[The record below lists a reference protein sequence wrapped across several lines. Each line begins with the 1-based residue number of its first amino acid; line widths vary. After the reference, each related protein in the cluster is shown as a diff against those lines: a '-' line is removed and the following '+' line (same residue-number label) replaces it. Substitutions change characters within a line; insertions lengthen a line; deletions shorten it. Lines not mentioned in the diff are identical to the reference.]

1 MKTILFLAC
10 GMAALLSA
18 CEKPDKLPESELSET
33 ELQTPISDAVR
44 LDFIEDWQEFQK
56 NAGASMLLATEK
68 LEKLEKQLYDGQTRE
83 QVKKR
88 RIYNACSY
96 RLEKLQ
102 TKRLKQGIKF
112 RNKIDHYTVA
122 DRIKNESF
130 RASFNAKLNQIH
142 NELDQC
148 LQNQP

>member
-10 GMAALLSA
+10 CMAILLVA
-18 CEKPDKLPESELSET
+18 CEKPEKLPDSGLSET
-33 ELQTPISDAVR
+33 ELQTPISDSMR
-44 LDFIEDWQEFQK
+44 LHVIEQWQQFQK
-56 NAGASMLLATEK
+56 NAGESMLLATEK
-68 LEKLEKQLYDGQTRE
+68 LERLEKQLDDE
-83 QVKKR
+83 QSAEKVKKR

-96 RLEKLQ
+96 GLEKLQ
-102 TKRLKQGIKF
+102 TKRFKQGIKF
-112 RNKIDHYTVA
+112 RSKIDHYTEA

-130 RASFNAKLNQIH
+130 RASFHAKLNQIH

>member
-1 MKTILFLAC
+1 MKTTLFFAC
-10 GMAALLSA
+10 CMAVLLSA
-18 CEKPDKLPESELSET
+18 CDKNDSLPESGLSET
-33 ELQTPISDAVR
+33 ELQTPISDSVR
-44 LDFIEDWQEFQK
+44 LHVIEDWQQFQK
-56 NAGASMLLATEK
+56 TSGESMLLATEK
-68 LEKLEKQLYDGQTRE
+68 LNRLEKRLDDGQSTE
-83 QVKKR
+83 KVKKR
-88 RIYNACSY
+88 RLYNACSY

-102 TKRLKQGIKF
+102 TKRFRQGIKF
-112 RNKIDHYTVA
+112 RNKIDHYTEA